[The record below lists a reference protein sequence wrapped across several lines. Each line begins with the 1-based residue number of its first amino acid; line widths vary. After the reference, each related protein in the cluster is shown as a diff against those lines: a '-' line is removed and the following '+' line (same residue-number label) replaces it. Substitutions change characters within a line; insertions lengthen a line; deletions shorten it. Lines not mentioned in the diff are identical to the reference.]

1 MTAFADASAIV
12 KLVVPEDGTDRVA
25 AEPGPIIMS
34 ALTFVETASAVWRR
48 ARMGSLPSAVAQRTA
63 ADLQRQVADG
73 RFDTGSEVAEIPIV
87 APILQ
92 HASRL
97 CGTHGLR
104 AGDAIQLATA
114 LTARR
119 VDPSCSRFWVFDR
132 RLADAAAR
140 EGFAVVGPAPS

>member
-12 KLVVPEDGTDRVA
+12 KLVVAEDGTDRVA
-25 AEPGPIIMS
+25 AEPGPIIVS

-48 ARMGSLPSAVAQRTA
+48 ARMGSLPSTVAQRTA

-87 APILQ
+87 TPILQ

-97 CGTHGLR
+97 CGIHSLR

-119 VDPSCSRFWVFDR
+119 LEPSCSRFLVFDR

-140 EGFAVVGPAPS
+140 EGFVVVGPEPS